1 MTGSYVSLLVA
12 VPAAVLGA
20 AGFGLASVV
29 QQRAT
34 KQVPEIR
41 TLHPR
46 LLLELVRKP
55 MWVASIAT
63 VVIGLSLQVVALAF
77 GPLLLVQPLLVTSV
91 LFAALFAAWMAGRH
105 ADWVVLVGAVC
116 CGAGLSAFLLLGRP
130 KATGAAVVDARA
142 LPSGIALAV
151 FLVLCLLAARVANAK
166 VQVLGLALA
175 TGVLYGVTAALM
187 KVVATEVR
195 VGGIAEPFQNWVLY
209 GVCVIGPA
217 GFLLSQNTF
226 QQGTLISPALAVI
239 TTVDPLV
246 GVVIGVGWFGERIVL
261 TPAVLAGEA
270 LAGVVLIGGIVLLT
284 QRGEHLR
291 QQVERGDPRS
301 GPEEYSWG

>member
-1 MTGSYVSLLVA
+1 MNGGYVSLLIA

-46 LLLELVRKP
+46 LLLELVRQP

-63 VVIGLSLQVVALAF
+63 VVMGLSLQVVALAF

-105 ADWVVLVGAVC
+105 ADGVVLLGALC
-116 CGAGLSAFLLLGRP
+116 CAVGLSAFLLLGRP
-130 KATGAAVVDARA
+130 QATGVAEVDSRA
-142 LPSGIALAV
+142 LPSGVALAAL
-151 FLVLCLLAARVANAK
+151 LVLCLLATRVANAK
-166 VQVLGLALA
+166 VRVFGLALA

-195 VGGIAEPFQNWVLY
+195 AGGIVEPFQHWVLY
-209 GVCVIGPA
+209 GVCLIGPA

-246 GVVIGVGWFGERIVL
+246 GVVIGVGWFGEHLVV

-270 LAGVVLIGGIVLLT
+270 MAGVVLIGGIVLLT
-284 QRGEHLR
+284 ERGEHLR
-291 QQVERGDPRS
+291 QQVERGDPRD
-301 GPEEYSWG
+301 GPEEYTWG